1 MHEILVFEFGAPMS
15 QNECSHLLA
24 HCFLFL
30 TVAKDGCQGISY
42 YYQSSRHFQC
52 LFRYHSK
59 CLCLF
64 LLRRDLLK
72 QMLFYPIE
80 YFGINLKRWEDTP
93 YGVFGWQG
101 VVPTKTGKVLCL
113 ADSGA
118 RHNIN
123 SNLSCSTHCTDRM
136 ISLSHTEIMAKRL
149 VKIVTDKLLSLD
161 EAFARLGV

>member
-1 MHEILVFEFGAPMS
+1 MP
-15 QNECSHLLA
+15 QKECSHLLA
-24 HCFLFL
+24 YCFLFFA
-30 TVAKDGCQGISY
+30 VAKDGCQGIYY
-42 YYQSSRHFQC
+42 YYQPSRHFQC

-59 CLCLF
+59 CLCLL
-64 LLRRDLLK
+64 LLRHNLLK

-93 YGVFGWQG
+93 YGLFGWQG

-113 ADSGA
+113 LVSGA
-118 RHNIN
+118 RRNIN
-123 SNLSCSTHCTDRM
+123 SILTCSTHRTDRT